1 MAQYDLDLREY
12 WRIVKRR
19 KLIVLFT
26 TIAMGFFSFVFA
38 VIGSPT
44 PLYKASAAVKFER
57 FSPASNLLLF
67 AYSPGDN
74 MQTQMA
80 IIKSYPIIQAT
91 AQELGLIPQ
100 DLTAEE
106 IRNKT
111 EYLGIINKLKGMV
124 ETEQEAQSSIINV
137 HVTADDPRFAERLA
151 NTLVSVYKEQRTA
164 ELNKRT
170 TESKKFV
177 EEQLKIAK
185 ERLKNS
191 EDAVRD
197 YREKQKLIS
206 VDSTAGS
213 LMAQLG
219 SYKTAYEKAVV
230 DYEKVQNVL
239 RQLNRAETRPFTSK
253 TSFYLDEAPPVYKSM
268 NDRLI
273 QLLMDRDSLLIT
285 YTENH
290 PQVVE
295 IKQRI
300 HEVVQNMKSQLAAHS
315 KSLREN
321 IQFLKSKID
330 ETERQVKSLPE
341 KGLEL
346 TRLERNVKVDTEVYS
361 LLEKSYQDAL
371 IKEAE
376 KIEDV
381 QIIRPA
387 FEPTSPV
394 NPPKTAAT
402 AGIGTLLGLVLG
414 LVFAF
419 MLETFDTSIGT
430 IEEVEKFLGVPVL
443 GIIPQINLKEIKS
456 LLSQKAAGEVDDE
469 TAERASRLITHFVPK
484 STVAESYRALRTNL
498 NFACRDRDIKAIVFT
513 SATPREGKTT
523 TTANLAIA
531 IGQSG
536 ERVLLAE
543 MDLRN
548 PIIAHMFGIEKT
560 PGLTDVMLGNLGW
573 ESSVK
578 TIADMMM
585 GRFSIDELLET
596 PGIDNLSI
604 IPCGTVPPN
613 PAEFMNSKSTGDFIE
628 WAKSNYDVLLMDAPP
643 VLSAADAAILGSRAD
658 AIVIVYRV
666 GKTSRATLRRA
677 KAQLDHVQANV
688 IGIVLNG
695 IRADISSDF
704 SDYDYKHYR
713 YYGVEAKKKGLID
726 RLSARVE
733 ERVNHIKNVLRKK
746 PLAPPEGT
754 TTEGQEK
761 SAAESAADDRKKS
774 PKRIFGKYFVLAVA
788 VALLAAGVAYNAGSL
803 KLDFLGPV
811 SSFFENFNLYEDKA
825 PVGSVSVKKPL
836 SRTDGDKPAQ
846 ASRPETPSSE
856 PANIAGIAAEDA
868 GGTVTVPTEKE
879 GDKSPIKAEAFYS
892 IQVRAVNRPEEAT
905 DLVKSLSA
913 RGLDAFYQ
921 KINIENSGLW
931 YRILIGRFAD
941 EGAARLYHDKNNIG
955 ESFPGCFI
963 RRITVDNSVEKK
975 DKGQRR

>member
-12 WRIVKRR
+12 WRIVKKR
-19 KLIVLFT
+19 KFIVLFT
-26 TIAMGFFSFVFA
+26 TIALGFFSFIFA

-57 FSPASNLLLF
+57 FSPASGLF
-67 AYSPGDN
+67 LFSYSPGDN

-80 IIKSYPIIQAT
+80 IIKSYPVIQAT
-91 AQELGLIPQ
+91 AQKLGLIPQ

-106 IRNKT
+106 IRNNP

-124 ETEQEAQSSIINV
+124 ETEQEGQSSIINV
-137 HVTADDPRFAERLA
+137 HVTADDPRFAQRLA

-191 EDAVRD
+191 EEAVRD

-230 DYEKVQNVL
+230 DYEKVQNAL
-239 RQLNRAETRPFTSK
+239 SQLNRAETRPFTSK
-253 TSFYLDEAPPVYKSM
+253 TSFYLEEAPPVYKSM

-300 HEVVQNMKSQLAAHS
+300 HEVVQNMKAQLEAYR

-321 IQFLKSKID
+321 IQFLRSKID
-330 ETERQVKSLPE
+330 EAERQVKSLPE

-346 TRLERNVKVDTEVYS
+346 TRLERNVKVDTDVYS
-361 LLEKSYQDAL
+361 LLEKSYQEAL

-376 KIEDV
+376 KVEDV

-387 FEPTSPV
+387 LEPTSPV
-394 NPPKTAAT
+394 NPPKTTAT

-456 LLSQKAAGEVDDE
+456 LLSEKAAGEVDEE

-498 NFACRDRDIKAIVFT
+498 NFACRDRAIKAIVFT

-523 TTANLAIA
+523 TIVNLAIA

-536 ERVLLAE
+536 QRVLLAE

-560 PGLTDVMLGNLGW
+560 PGLTDVILGNLGW
-573 ESSVK
+573 DSAVK

-585 GRFSIDELLET
+585 GRFSVDELLET
-596 PGIDNLSI
+596 PGIDNISI
-604 IPCGTVPPN
+604 IPSGTVPPN
-613 PAEFMNSKSTGDFIE
+613 PAEFMNSKSIGDLIE
-628 WAKSNYDVLLMDAPP
+628 WAKSNYDVILMDAPP

-666 GKTSRATLRRA
+666 GRTSRATLRRA

-688 IGIVLNG
+688 IGTVLNG
-695 IRADISSDF
+695 IKADISSDF

-713 YYGVEAKKKGLID
+713 YYGVEDKKGGLID

-733 ERVNHIKNVLRKK
+733 ERVNHLKNILRKK

-754 TTEGQEK
+754 VAEGQARSE
-761 SAAESAADDRKKS
+761 AESTPDGRKKS
-774 PKRIFGKYFVLAVA
+774 AKKIFGKFFVLAVA
-788 VALLAAGVAYNAGSL
+788 ATLFALGVVYNAGLL
-803 KLDFLGPV
+803 KLDFLDPV
-811 SSFFENFNLYEDKA
+811 SPSFENFNPSGEKA
-825 PVGSVSVKKPL
+825 PVGVKKPL
-836 SRTDGDKPAQ
+836 SRTDGGQPAQ
-846 ASRPETPSSE
+846 ALKPDVPSYE
-856 PANIAGIAAEDA
+856 PANNPDIVVKGAHEA
-868 GGTVTVPTEKE
+868 VSVPPGKE
-879 GDKSPIKAEAFYS
+879 GDKSPTKDEVFYS
-892 IQVRAVNRPEEAT
+892 IQVRAVQRPEEAA
-905 DLVKSLSA
+905 DFVKTLSA
-913 RGLDAFYQ
+913 RGMDAFYQ
-921 KINIENSGLW
+921 KVALKDSGLW
-931 YRILIGRFAD
+931 YRIFIGRFAD
-941 EGAARLYHDKNNIG
+941 EGAARRYYSKNNIG

-963 RRITVDNSVEKK
+963 RRIPVDKSIEKK
-975 DKGQRR
+975 DKGERR